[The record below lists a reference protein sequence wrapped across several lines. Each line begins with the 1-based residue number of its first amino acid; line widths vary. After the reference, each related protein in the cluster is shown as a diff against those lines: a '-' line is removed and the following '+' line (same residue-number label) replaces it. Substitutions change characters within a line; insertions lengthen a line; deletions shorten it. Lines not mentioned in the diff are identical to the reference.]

1 MLESVWKKWNPPTLL
16 VGMQVAAAT
25 MKNSIE
31 VPQKTKNRITIWSS
45 NLTPEHISGQNYN
58 PKRYMHSYVHS
69 NTIHNSQ
76 RQRQYP
82 RHGYNLNIHRQMN
95 G

>member
-31 VPQKTKNRITIWSS
+31 VPQKTKNRATI
-45 NLTPEHISGQNYN
+45 
-58 PKRYMHSYVHS
+58 
-69 NTIHNSQ
+69 
-76 RQRQYP
+76 
-82 RHGYNLNIHRQMN
+82 
-95 G
+95 

>member
-45 NLTPEHISGQNYN
+45 NLTPEHISGENSN
-58 PKRYMHSYVHS
+58 SKRDMHPNVHS
-69 NTIHNSQ
+69 ITI
-76 RQRQYP
+76 
-82 RHGYNLNIHRQMN
+82 YNNQGMTPTEVSTDR
-95 G
+95 